1 MGTHPKQFRRRR
13 APMQKQIQKLL
24 NIDDNFTI
32 KDIKVQGEES
42 IIFCEWKRSS
52 YVCPECG
59 EKVKN
64 VHQYH
69 GRRKV
74 LHEIKSDRKRVYISY
89 PNIRLKCTKC
99 SKIFTL
105 RSKSIF
111 PWLRVTSF
119 MLLSILDRLRSSS
132 FKQVANLSGISPT
145 TLRKYAR
152 VLLKNELDW
161 KTFEKQEKMRLGIDE
176 HSISGRKKMAL
187 LIVELLSSTPIAV
200 LYTHKKEELVR
211 FLDKIPPY
219 AKRKID
225 EVVIDL
231 NQGYKNAI
239 RKALPHVRIVA
250 DPFHVVRDANKR
262 VDDERKVA
270 EEVYFALNGKRKKI
284 PKRCLMQGK
293 ERLRGRKKQ
302 KVKEILSQHENIR
315 VFYHFKEKVRSLY
328 KAKNYK
334 EAEKI
339 LESIIEEMRSY
350 KRWPALRRWQK
361 SLERWHDEI
370 LNHFISKSS
379 NGKVEGYNVV
389 VKLLKRI
396 SFGMRNPELYA
407 KKIMLGLVPMR
418 FSPQV
423 LT

>member
-1 MGTHPKQFRRRR
+1 MK
-13 APMQKQIQKLL
+13 KQIQKLL
-24 NIDDNFTI
+24 NIDDNFII
-32 KDIKVQGEES
+32 KDVKVQGEES
-42 IIFCEWKRSS
+42 IIFCEWKRRA

-59 EKVKN
+59 EKVKT

-89 PNIRLKCTKC
+89 PNIRLKCTEC
-99 SKIFTL
+99 SKVFTL

-111 PWLRVTSF
+111 PWLRVTSH

-161 KTFEKQEKMRLGIDE
+161 KVFEKQEKIRLGIDE
-176 HSISGRKKMAL
+176 HSVSGRKKMAL
-187 LIVELLSSTPIAV
+187 LVVELLSSTPVAV

-211 FLDKIPPY
+211 FLDRIPPY

-231 NQGYKNAI
+231 NSGYKNAI

-262 VDDERKVA
+262 LDDERKVA
-270 EEVYFALNGKRKKI
+270 EEVYFALNNTRRRI

-302 KVKEILSQHENIR
+302 KVKEILSQYENIR

-328 KAKNYK
+328 KTKNYK

-339 LESIIEEMRSY
+339 LESIIEEMKTY
-350 KRWPALRRWQK
+350 KMWPALRRWQK

-370 LNHFISKSS
+370 LNYFISKSS

-407 KKIMLGLVPMR
+407 KKIMLGLVPMK